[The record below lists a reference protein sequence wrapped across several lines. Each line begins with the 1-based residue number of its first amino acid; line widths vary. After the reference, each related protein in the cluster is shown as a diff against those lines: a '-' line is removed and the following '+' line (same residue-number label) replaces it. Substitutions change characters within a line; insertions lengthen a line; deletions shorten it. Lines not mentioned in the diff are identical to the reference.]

1 VKEVAREDHNPTSL
15 IFQRLQA
22 QESFH
27 ELKRQRMHHRIAGN
41 VRTIWSERTFLVR
54 ISALGLLGGILI
66 AFSISPRYTA
76 TARLMPPDNQAG
88 SSLAFTA
95 ASLAAARGGG
105 GIGEIAGDLLGLNKT
120 SEIFVGILNSR
131 TVQNHIIETFD
142 LKRVYGVAR
151 IIDARQQLSRS
162 VAISIDHKNQM
173 ITISVTDR
181 SPQRAA
187 DIAASYAEELNRLV
201 SDLSTSSAR
210 RERIFLEGRLAQV
223 SQDLESAEQEF
234 SHFSSKNGA
243 IDIKEQSRAMLDVA
257 GALQGQLISAQAE
270 LEGLRQIYSDSH
282 VRVRAQKARIAEL
295 QSQLSNIG
303 GKDQQNTLGP
313 ETQAADLYPSIRK
326 LPLLGVTYADLYRRT
341 KVQEAIYEVLT
352 QEYELA
358 KVQEARETP
367 TVKILDAPEV
377 PEIKDFP
384 PRKLIALSST
394 GVAFFG
400 GIVIVLAT
408 KSWDERDPDDL
419 SKAIAK
425 EIWVDLKQRRF
436 LNSVAAASSAP
447 APDAQYVPQ
456 LKRGI
461 FSFLGWSK
469 VQSERNGSSSSAADN
484 ASQHDFDTSR
494 SDTSGSRGHG
504 LHDTA

>member
-1 VKEVAREDHNPTSL
+1 VR
-15 IFQRLQA
+15 
-22 QESFH
+22 
-27 ELKRQRMHHRIAGN
+27 HRIAVN

-54 ISALGLLGGILI
+54 ISALGLLIGILV
-66 AFSISPRYTA
+66 AFSIPPRYTA
-76 TARLMPPDNQAG
+76 TTRLMPPDNRSG
-88 SSLAFTA
+88 SSLAVTA

-105 GIGEIAGDLLGLNKT
+105 GISEIAGDLLGLNNT
-120 SEIFVGILNSR
+120 SEVFVGILDSR
-131 TVQNHIIETFD
+131 TLQNHIIEKFD
-142 LKRVYGVAR
+142 LRRVYNVSR
-151 IIDARQQLSRS
+151 IVDARQQLARC
-162 VAISIDHKNQM
+162 VAIIVDRKNQM

-187 DIAASYAEELNRLV
+187 AMAAAYAEELDHLV

-223 SQDLESAEQEF
+223 NQDLESAEQEF
-234 SHFSSKNGA
+234 SHFASKNGA
-243 IDIKEQSRAMLDVA
+243 IDIKEQGRAILDVA

-303 GKDQQNTLGP
+303 GKDQQSPPGP
-313 ETQAADLYPSIRK
+313 QSQAADLYPSIRK

-367 TVKILDAPEV
+367 TVKILDPSEV

-394 GVAFFG
+394 GFAFFCG
-400 GIVIVLAT
+400 VVVLLAT
-408 KSWDERDPDDL
+408 KSWEERDPDDL

-425 EIWVDLKQRRF
+425 EIWVDLKERRF
-436 LNSVAAASSAP
+436 LNSVAAPSSAP
-447 APDAQYVPQ
+447 TPDVHDSLQ

-469 VQSERNGSSSSAADN
+469 GQPNRNGSSSSPAHDASKHEFGN
-484 ASQHDFDTSR
+484 ARTENI
-494 SDTSGSRGHG
+494 GSSEEHG
-504 LHDTA
+504 LRGTA